1 MQPQQRTYQEWV
13 EITQGGAEYN
23 GDYQTKSYWDS
34 NQYVYYLSGTPD
46 DDHIHFSV
54 IETGGGN
61 NPLRKF
67 HITVPFP
74 SGNTT
79 ANLHVN
85 YEREDSGTVRRDRS
99 FPRDKK
105 DLQREPFY
113 GTTIDEV
120 REAHHGAAEEY
131 LEEHIL
137 TLDKVAQEFAD
148 NVWRY

>member
-1 MQPQQRTYQEWV
+1 MQPQRTYQEWV
-13 EITQGGAEYN
+13 KITQGGEAYN
-23 GDYQTKSYWDS
+23 GDYQTKSYWTN
-34 NQYVYYLSGTPD
+34 NQYVYYLNGRQD
-46 DDHIHFSV
+46 DERMHFSV
-54 IETGGGN
+54 INTGGGKN
-61 NPLRKF
+61 RLRKF

-85 YEREDSGTVRRDRS
+85 YEREDSGTVTRDKS
-99 FPRDKK
+99 FPRSRS
-105 DLQREPFY
+105 DLQREPFL

-120 REAHHGAAEEY
+120 REAHHSAAEEY